1 MLCCMKRASKIER
14 RYRKNMVAPSGTQ
27 HPLSK
32 RRVDKS
38 FMDEFL
44 KELIY
49 CGYCNALFNLK
60 SNEIKIHCNI
70 CNEFFHCGIAG
81 ECRGK
86 DCILINS
93 NGTQHRASYCIN
105 CVTHMYEDKTCLC
118 KDCSTK

>member
-1 MLCCMKRASKIER
+1 MESLLFEHHYFSLRFL
-14 RYRKNMVAPSGTQ
+14 N
-27 HPLSK
+27 
-32 RRVDKS
+32 KS
-38 FMDEFL
+38 E
-44 KELIY
+44 
-49 CGYCNALFNLK
+49 